1 MQKAPLAN
9 VLVRTDDFASGYPEL
24 YYRAKSAAYDKD
36 TGALSFSGT
45 VDFSTYFNALSLEK
59 WKRYTS
65 VGVIKL
71 ELEVAGDACDI
82 FFAELLS

>member
-24 YYRAKSAAYDKD
+24 YYRAESAAYDKD

-59 WKRYTS
+59 SRGCRCCFDRFDAAFS
-65 VGVIKL
+65 VR
-71 ELEVAGDACDI
+71 
-82 FFAELLS
+82 AE